1 MRAYDAVFHHVLR
14 HVDPELAHRVSFRG
28 LQGLYAVP
36 GLGRAVGSRVA
47 QPDPSLALDVFG
59 RRVASPLGLAAG
71 FDKNAHGID
80 ALAALGFGSVEIGT
94 VTGQPQPGNPTP
106 RLFRLP
112 LDRAIVNRMGFNND
126 GSAAVADRLAR
137 RAAGPHSDVLL
148 GVNIGKTKVVSN
160 DAAIEDYLLSA
171 GRLAPY
177 ADYLVVNVS
186 SPNTPG
192 LRDLQAVSS
201 LRPLLSAVGP
211 AADAAAGRAVP
222 LLVKIAP
229 DLADADVVAVA
240 ELVTE
245 LGLAG
250 VIATNTTISRDG
262 LRTAPE
268 KVAAFGLGGLSG
280 PVLARRSV
288 EVLRLLR
295 TQLPADVVVISVGG
309 VSTADDVA
317 RRLDLGA
324 TLVQAYTGFVY
335 GGPLWV
341 RQVNADLARRA
352 RSARV

>member
-1 MRAYDAVFHHVLR
+1 MSTYDAVFHHVLR

-28 LQGLYAVP
+28 LQSLYAVP
-36 GLGRAVGSRVA
+36 GLGAAVGSRVA
-47 QPDPSLALDVFG
+47 TPDPSLAVEVFG

-71 FDKNAHGID
+71 FDKNARGID

-112 LDRAIVNRMGFNND
+112 LDRAILNRMGFNND
-126 GSAAVADRLAR
+126 GSEVVAERLAR
-137 RAAGPHSDVLL
+137 RAAGRHSGVLL
-148 GVNIGKTKVVSN
+148 GVNIGKTKLVPN
-160 DAAIEDYLLSA
+160 DEAIEDYLLSA
-171 GRLAPY
+171 RRLARY

-201 LRPLLSAVGP
+201 LRPLLGAVGP
-211 AADAAAGRAVP
+211 TADAAAGRPVP

-240 ELVTE
+240 DLVTE

-250 VIATNTTISRDG
+250 VVATNTTIGRDG

-295 TQLPADVVVISVGG
+295 AELPAAATVISVGG
-309 VSTADDVA
+309 VSNADDVA

-341 RQVNADLARRA
+341 RRINADLARR
-352 RSARV
+352 RGGGHV

>member
-1 MRAYDAVFHHVLR
+1 VRTYDAVFHHVLR
-14 HVDPELAHRVSFRG
+14 HIDPEVAHRVSFRG
-28 LQGLYAVP
+28 LRGLYAVP
-36 GLGRAVGSRVA
+36 GLGRGIGSRLA
-47 QPDPSLALDVFG
+47 QPDPSLAIRVFG
-59 RRVASPLGLAAG
+59 RTVSSPLGLAAG
-71 FDKNAHGID
+71 FDKNAKGID

-112 LDRAIVNRMGFNND
+112 LDRAILNRMGFNND
-126 GSAAVADRLAR
+126 GSEVVAERLAR
-137 RAAGPHSDVLL
+137 RAAGQHSDVLL
-148 GVNIGKTKVVSN
+148 GVNIGKTKVVPN
-160 DAAIEDYLLSA
+160 DAAIEDYLVSA
-171 GRLAPY
+171 RRLAPH

-201 LRPLLSAVGP
+201 LRPLLGAVGP
-211 AADAAAGRAVP
+211 AADAAAGRPVP

-240 ELVTE
+240 DLVTE
-245 LGLAG
+245 LRLAG
-250 VIATNTTISRDG
+250 VVATNTTIGRDG
-262 LRTAPE
+262 LRTTPE

-288 EVLRLLR
+288 EMLRLLR
-295 TQLPADVVVISVGG
+295 AELPGDAVVISVGG

-341 RQVNADLARRA
+341 RQINAELARRT